1 MYNDAEEDF
10 EDKLRLENDL
20 NGVVI
25 GHWKSH
31 DGVEEYYSKV
41 GRCLIFPVINSFFSI
56 G

>member
-10 EDKLRLENDL
+10 EDKLRLEDDL
-20 NGVVI
+20 NEVVI

-41 GRCLIFPVINSFFSI
+41 GNYDIFWNISKI
-56 G
+56 KK